1 MNERPLGVT
10 IICFLGLL
18 DAIGSLVMG
27 VFAIASSGFVGSIVL
42 WVGEK
47 YILDGIMLII
57 AGILKSTIAFG
68 LLFLKKW
75 AWTLTMVLDGISII
89 WLFTKGISIASILVA
104 LIPIMV
110 LVYLYLKKSS
120 FVDCAQL

>member
-10 IICFLGLL
+10 IICFFGLL
-18 DAIGSLVMG
+18 DAIGSLVIG
-27 VFAIASSGFVGSIVL
+27 VIGIASSGFVGSIVP

-47 YILDGIMLII
+47 FISDGIMLII

-75 AWTLTMVLDGISII
+75 AWTLTMILDGISII
-89 WLFTKGISIASILVA
+89 WLFTKGISYASILVA

-120 FVDCAQL
+120 FG